1 MRVTDT
7 PRPDV
12 ELDSA
17 WGPDGAQQLAAR
29 SDLLVVIDVLSFS
42 TAVDVAV
49 SRGAEIVPGDPLA
62 QHLNAVAAAHGAI
75 LAGRRASGG
84 YTLSP
89 ASLQTISAGTRLLL
103 PSPNGSAISATL
115 GKMGKPV
122 ILASFRNATAV
133 AGAARRLGS
142 RIGVVLAGE
151 MMPGGRVRRS
161 EEDWLGL
168 GALARALAADGAK
181 TILSEDARR
190 AVAEFTA
197 VAGAL
202 EVLLA
207 QTQSGRELIAADYP
221 EDVRLAAMLD
231 VSDTVPVLDAGVF
244 KPWPHLG
251 VAGSRLRAPPIRL
264 PLK

>member
-1 MRVTDT
+1 MRVTGA
-7 PRPDV
+7 PRSDI

-17 WGPDGAQQLAAR
+17 WGPDGARELAAR
-29 SDLLVVIDVLSFS
+29 SDLLIVIDVLSFS

-62 QHLNAVAAAHGAI
+62 LHLNAVAAAHGAI

-115 GKMGKPV
+115 AKTGKPV
-122 ILASFRNATAV
+122 ILASFRNATA
-133 AGAARRLGS
+133 AAAAARRLGS
-142 RIGVVLAGE
+142 RVGVILAGE

-168 GALARALAADGAK
+168 GALARALETDGGK
-181 TILSEDARR
+181 VKLCEDARR

-202 EVLLA
+202 DVLLA

-221 EDVRLAAMLD
+221 EDVRLAAVLD
-231 VSDTVPVLDAGVF
+231 ASDTVPILDGGVF
-244 KPWPHLG
+244 KAWPHLG
-251 VAGSRLRAPPIRL
+251 AEGARRRSPPIRL

>member
-1 MRVTDT
+1 MRITA
-7 PRPDV
+7 PSRPDI

-17 WGPDGAQQLAAR
+17 WGPEGAQELATR

-62 QHLNAVAAAHGAI
+62 LHLNAVAAAQGAI

-115 GKMGKPV
+115 GKTGKPV
-122 ILASFRNATAV
+122 ILASFRNATA
-133 AGAARRLGS
+133 AASAARRLGS
-142 RIGVVLAGE
+142 RIGVILAGE

-168 GALARALAADGAK
+168 GALARGLIAEDAK
-181 TILSEDARR
+181 TRLCDDARR
-190 AVAEFTA
+190 AVAEFSA

-202 EVLLA
+202 DVLLA
-207 QTQSGRELIAADYP
+207 RTQSGQELIAADYP
-221 EDVRLAAMLD
+221 DDVRLAAMLD
-231 VSDTVPVLDAGVF
+231 VSDTVPLLDNGVF
-244 KPWPHLG
+244 KAWPHPGADTL
-251 VAGSRLRAPPIRL
+251 RRAPPLRL